1 MDINLITVHQRT
13 FWKLSF
19 IRIISL
25 TSISV
30 FCLASRL
37 PVASAAM
44 PTASKSPMPAA
55 AKPTTH
61 AAAATHAASEPA
73 PETAVHTSAEAGLA
87 AEGMLV
93 CHAVVESAECAGVAA
108 PLHVRRSEATIGSMV
123 EVASEIV
130 ITSEIV
136 AISEMCAAVEK
147 DMAP

>member
-1 MDINLITVHQRT
+1 MGINLITVHQRT

-25 TSISV
+25 TSVSV

-61 AAAATHAASEPA
+61 AAAATHAASDRA
-73 PETAVHTSAEAGLA
+73 PETAVHPSAEAGLA

-93 CHAVVESAECAGVAA
+93 CHAAVVESAEC
-108 PLHVRRSEATIGSMV
+108 
-123 EVASEIV
+123 
-130 ITSEIV
+130 
-136 AISEMCAAVEK
+136 
-147 DMAP
+147 

>member
-61 AAAATHAASEPA
+61 AASEPA

-93 CHAVVESAECAGVAA
+93 CHAAVVESAECAGVAA
-108 PLHVRRSEATIGSMV
+108 PLHVRRSEATIG
-123 EVASEIV
+123 
-130 ITSEIV
+130 
-136 AISEMCAAVEK
+136 AATQGPG
-147 DMAP
+147 M

>member
-61 AAAATHAASEPA
+61 AASEPA

-93 CHAVVESAECAGVAA
+93 CHAAVVESAECAGVAA

-130 ITSEIV
+130 V
-136 AISEMCAAVEK
+136 ISEMCAAVEK